1 MPTTYVCPSHIRDML
16 GDAKRRKLARHLAN
30 AWAASIQ
37 PILKDGDEVL
47 MPDGNGKLLSHQKV
61 GTGQRPVLP

>member
-16 GDAKRRKLARHLAN
+16 ANGQSKAANRLAAAWRK
-30 AWAASIQ
+30 SIQ

-47 MPDGNGKLLSHQKV
+47 MPDGISKLPSHQKV
-61 GTGQRPVLP
+61 GNSQRPVLP